1 MSVQSRLSDQ
11 VISEVDLLELLNVEQ
26 HVLDRL
32 RRGKGF
38 PYIRMDIKRRVYL
51 IDQVV
56 AWLKDIRNTC
66 QGNRHKEF

>member
-11 VISEVDLLELLNVEQ
+11 VISEVNLLELLNVEQ

-38 PYIRMDIKRRVYL
+38 PYIRMDIKRRVSL
-51 IDQVV
+51 TDQVV
-56 AWLKDIRNTC
+56 ARLTEHQKDLS
-66 QGNRHKEF
+66 G

>member
-56 AWLKDIRNTC
+56 AWLKEHQKDLT
-66 QGNRHKEF
+66 G